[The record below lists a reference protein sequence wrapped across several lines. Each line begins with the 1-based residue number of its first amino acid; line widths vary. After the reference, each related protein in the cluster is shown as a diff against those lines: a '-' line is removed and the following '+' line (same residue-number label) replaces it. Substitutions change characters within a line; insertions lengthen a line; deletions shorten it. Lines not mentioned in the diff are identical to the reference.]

1 MRRKP
6 IKLTVKDRVALEKFS
21 TTGVHNV
28 RLVNRAKII
37 LALNIS
43 GGRTA
48 ERHEAIAERLGISR
62 QAVNNARNDFL
73 EAKELADFLQ
83 RKKRETPPIPPKITG
98 EMEARIIAMACGK
111 PPAGRARWTLRLLAE
126 RCVELH
132 YFGTLCHMSISRLLK
147 KRNLSLT

>member
-1 MRRKP
+1 MKRKE
-6 IKLTVKDRVALEKFS
+6 IRLTIKDRVALEKFS

-28 RLVNRAKII
+28 RLINRAKII
-37 LALNIS
+37 LALDIS

-83 RKKRETPPIPPKITG
+83 RKKE
-98 EMEARIIAMACGK
+98 
-111 PPAGRARWTLRLLAE
+111 
-126 RCVELH
+126 
-132 YFGTLCHMSISRLLK
+132 
-147 KRNLSLT
+147 KRRR